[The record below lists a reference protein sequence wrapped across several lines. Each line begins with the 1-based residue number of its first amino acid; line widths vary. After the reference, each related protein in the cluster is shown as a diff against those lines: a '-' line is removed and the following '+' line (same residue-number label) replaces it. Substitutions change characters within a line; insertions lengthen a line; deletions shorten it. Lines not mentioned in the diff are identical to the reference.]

1 MKRNLK
7 RIQALYAEGKI
18 DLDRAQRTVTSY
30 MGLMSHCDSYQLR
43 KAIFGEYSDTEWT
56 EGWFFLKRDSEKIK
70 EEDDG

>member
-1 MKRNLK
+1 
-7 RIQALYAEGKI
+7 
-18 DLDRAQRTVTSY
+18 